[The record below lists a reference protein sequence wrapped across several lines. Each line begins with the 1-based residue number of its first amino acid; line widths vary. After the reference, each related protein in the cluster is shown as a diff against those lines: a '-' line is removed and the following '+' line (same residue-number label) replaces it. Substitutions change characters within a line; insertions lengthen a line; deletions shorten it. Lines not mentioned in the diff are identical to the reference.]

1 MKNSSKLILIFAIV
15 LMVIVMVIVIG
26 IEGWYIFGILKKP
39 DNNSNN
45 INKTEKDDSMTVD
58 NNASNDKK
66 NESNNN
72 NAQVAQDYSKWLGK
86 WTDNKNNVFT
96 VEKIENGTITFS
108 WTLYRLATMG
118 NITLPLNDSKAIFY
132 RPTFEDKNYNGKQ
145 DEGELVYRKATVSLE
160 SSGVIVNVTNTTAEE
175 ANMNVTQIINSG
187 GPYISL
193 GKYEYTIKE

>member
-118 NITLPLNDSKAIFY
+118 NIT
-132 RPTFEDKNYNGKQ
+132 
-145 DEGELVYRKATVSLE
+145 
-160 SSGVIVNVTNTTAEE
+160 
-175 ANMNVTQIINSG
+175 
-187 GPYISL
+187 
-193 GKYEYTIKE
+193 

>member
-15 LMVIVMVIVIG
+15 LMFIVVG

-58 NNASNDKK
+58 NNVSNDKK

-86 WTDNKNNVFT
+86 WTDNKSNIFT
-96 VEKIENGTITFS
+96 VEKIENGTITP
-108 WTLYRLATMG
+108 A
-118 NITLPLNDSKAIFY
+118 
-132 RPTFEDKNYNGKQ
+132 
-145 DEGELVYRKATVSLE
+145 
-160 SSGVIVNVTNTTAEE
+160 NVT
-175 ANMNVTQIINSG
+175 IKKNS
-187 GPYISL
+187 PL
-193 GKYEYTIKE
+193 KRMTPREQ

>member
-15 LMVIVMVIVIG
+15 LMVIVIG

-58 NNASNDKK
+58 NNVSNDKK

-108 WTLYRLATMG
+108 WTLYRIASMG

-132 RPTFEDKNYNGKQ
+132 FPVFEDKNYNGKQ
-145 DEGELVYRKATVSLE
+145 DEGELVYRKATVTLE
-160 SSGVIVNVTNTTAEE
+160 NSGVIVNVTNTTAEE
-175 ANMNVTQIINSG
+175 ANLNVTQIINSG